1 MTHVETDAANG
12 LAEPNDALV
21 GAAVL
26 SAPAGTADGEPENE
40 ETCQVLIPPNADMGG
55 DEEEVCGV
63 CLEPP
68 APGCFVELWCC
79 GNILCVADAQQLGK
93 CPFCREEPLVWNITK

>member
-1 MTHVETDAANG
+1 MAHVETDAANG
-12 LAEPNDALV
+12 LAGSDDALI

-26 SAPAGTADGEPENE
+26 SAPGGNADNEQENE
-40 ETCQVLIPPNADMGG
+40 ETCQVLIPPNADMG
-55 DEEEVCGV
+55 DDEEVCGV

-68 APGCFVELWCC
+68 PPGSFVELWCC